1 MIINVSIAGKTY
13 AVKIDDVHA
22 RPVRAEVDGEVF
34 EVWPEEAA
42 AAPAV
47 NAPATPTA
55 LAAQAAA
62 SKPLPSAAAP
72 SGRDLNAPL
81 PGVIIEINVKA
92 GAQVKSG
99 EPLLVL
105 EAMKMKNIIRAG
117 RDGVIAEVLVSA
129 GDQVRHNQPL
139 FRFEA

>member
-1 MIINVSIAGKTY
+1 MIINVSIAGKKY
-13 AVKIDDVHA
+13 AVKIDDLHA
-22 RPVRAEVDGEVF
+22 RPVKAEVDGEVF
-34 EVWPEEAA
+34 EIWPEEAA
-42 AAPAV
+42 PELSAP
-47 NAPATPTA
+47 
-55 LAAQAAA
+55 AAQAVL
-62 SKPLPSAAAP
+62 SKPMPAAAAP
-72 SGRDLNAPL
+72 QAAPGGRDVNAPL

-92 GAQVKSG
+92 GTRVKAG
-99 EPLLVL
+99 DPLLVL

>member
-13 AVKIDDVHA
+13 AVKIEDLGA
-22 RPVRAEVDGEVF
+22 RPVKAEVNGEVF

-42 AAPAV
+42 AVPALSAPA
-47 NAPATPTA
+47 APAAP
-55 LAAQAAA
+55 AAA
-62 SKPLPSAAAP
+62 AKPMQAPAAP
-72 SGRDLNAPL
+72 GGRDVNSPL
-81 PGVIIEINVKA
+81 PGVIIEINAKA
-92 GAQVKSG
+92 GAEVKSG

-105 EAMKMKNIIRAG
+105 EAMKMKNTIRAG
-117 RDGVIAEVLVSA
+117 RDGVIAEVLVSV

>member
-1 MIINVSIAGKTY
+1 MIINVSIAGKTF
-13 AVKIDDVHA
+13 AVKLDDLHA

-47 NAPATPTA
+47 NAPAAQVTA
-55 LAAQAAA
+55 IRPAV
-62 SKPLPSAAAP
+62 SAAAP
-72 SGRDLNAPL
+72 QAAPGGREVNSPL
-81 PGVIIEINVKA
+81 PGVVIEIKVKA

-105 EAMKMKNIIRAG
+105 EAMKMKNIILR
-117 RDGVIAEVLVSA
+117 
-129 GDQVRHNQPL
+129 
-139 FRFEA
+139 

>member
-1 MIINVSIAGKTY
+1 MIINVSIAGKTH
-13 AVKIDDVHA
+13 AVKIDDLHA

-47 NAPATPTA
+47 NAPAAQVTA
-55 LAAQAAA
+55 VRPAV
-62 SKPLPSAAAP
+62 SAAAP
-72 SGRDLNAPL
+72 QAAPGGREVNSPL
-81 PGVIIEINVKA
+81 PGVVIEIKVKA

-105 EAMKMKNIIRAG
+105 EAMKMKNIIRSG
-117 RDGVIAEVLVSA
+117 RDGTIAEVLVSA

>member
-13 AVKIDDVHA
+13 AVKIDDLQA
-22 RPVRAEVDGEVF
+22 RPVKAEVDGEVF
-34 EVWPEEAA
+34 EVWPEEPAEAPSVNTPAPQMAA
-42 AAPAV
+42 SSAVPSTAAPR
-47 NAPATPTA
+47 
-55 LAAQAAA
+55 AA
-62 SKPLPSAAAP
+62 SG
-72 SGRDLNAPL
+72 GRDVNAPL
-81 PGVIIEINVKA
+81 PGVIVEIHVKA

-117 RDGVIAEVLVSA
+117 RDGVIAEVLVSV

>member
-13 AVKIDDVHA
+13 AVKIEDLQA
-22 RPVRAEVDGEVF
+22 RPVLAEVDVEVF
-34 EVWPEEAA
+34 EVWPEEKAQ
-42 AAPAV
+42 APIENTTSAQI
-47 NAPATPTA
+47 APERPMVSAGAPK
-55 LAAQAAA
+55 AAQS
-62 SKPLPSAAAP
+62 SKNVNS
-72 SGRDLNAPL
+72 PL
-81 PGVIIEINVKA
+81 PGVIIEVQVKS

-99 EPLLVL
+99 DPLCVL

-117 RDGVIAEVLVSA
+117 RDGVIAEALVSA

>member
-47 NAPATPTA
+47 NAPAAP
-55 LAAQAAA
+55 AAQAAA